1 MPVPVLSPA
10 AARRLL
16 LHATALTRP
25 FSEGGAGAVELL
37 ERLGCIQLD
46 PIDRVSPNAELVAFA
61 RVPGLRRGELHGAL
75 AGVAFEHFAKER
87 CLIHRRVF
95 GHYRHR
101 VVETSWWK
109 REEWMKR
116 VDEALLADVLAEVVE
131 RGPLTT
137 DQLADRGKVEPLDWS
152 GWKSTSSRSS
162 IAVEVLWARCDL
174 VVGTRDARGRRVY
187 DVPGRALGVHAE
199 ARLQGDPGE
208 ALLLERVASAGMLS
222 TASGPA
228 WSVLRELR
236 KDGTVERLVG
246 RGAVAVYGVEGTS
259 RTWLALPSAVEEAE
273 RSPAPRVPLTLL
285 APLDPLLW
293 DRDLVRVAFGFDYVW
308 EVYKPAPQR
317 RWGYYV
323 CPLLRGEHL
332 VGRLEARRDGGA
344 LLLERL
350 WEEEGHRVT
359 EAELAALLAS
369 LAARVGCEGW
379 ARSG

>member
-10 AARRLL
+10 SARRLL
-16 LHATALTRP
+16 LHTTALTRP
-25 FSEGGAGAVELL
+25 FSGGGAGAVELL
-37 ERLGCIQLD
+37 EHLGCIQLD

-162 IAVEVLWARCDL
+162 VAVEVLWARCDL

-187 DVPGRALGVHAE
+187 DVPGRALGAHADVRPE
-199 ARLQGDPGE
+199 GDPGE
-208 ALLLERVASAGMLS
+208 ALLLERVGSAGMLS

-228 WSVLRELR
+228 WSVLRDLR
-236 KDGTVERLVG
+236 KDGTVARLVA
-246 RGAVAVYGVEGTS
+246 RGGLAVYGVEGTS

-273 RSPAPRVPLTLL
+273 RA
-285 APLDPLLW
+285 A
-293 DRDLVRVAFGFDYVW
+293 
-308 EVYKPAPQR
+308 
-317 RWGYYV
+317 
-323 CPLLRGEHL
+323 
-332 VGRLEARRDGGA
+332 EA
-344 LLLERL
+344 
-350 WEEEGHRVT
+350 
-359 EAELAALLAS
+359 AADMEKATTKKS
-369 LAARVGCEGW
+369 NKDDQF
-379 ARSG
+379 